1 MIVLFN
7 LWLRRPWL
15 TPNRSLAPVDE
26 SPNSSLLV
34 QLGGNWITVPLGT
47 KGLGEG
53 ESVPPEVMRSAGL
66 HGSQGD
72 SGDEGIEA
80 SGRSQMEFG
89 GFCCS
94 FPHRAVHGGAH
105 P

>member
-34 QLGGNWITVPLGT
+34 QLGGNWITVPLPT

-53 ESVPPEVMRSAGL
+53 EALPQEVMPAAG
-66 HGSQGD
+66 
-72 SGDEGIEA
+72 SGLRED
-80 SGRSQMEFG
+80 
-89 GFCCS
+89 
-94 FPHRAVHGGAH
+94 
-105 P
+105 

>member
-34 QLGGNWITVPLGT
+34 QLGGNWITVLLPT

-53 ESVPPEVMRSAGL
+53 EALPQEMAPAAG
-66 HGSQGD
+66 
-72 SGDEGIEA
+72 SGLRED
-80 SGRSQMEFG
+80 
-89 GFCCS
+89 
-94 FPHRAVHGGAH
+94 
-105 P
+105 

>member
-26 SPNSSLLV
+26 SPNSSLLA
-34 QLGGNWITVPLGT
+34 QLGGNWIMVPLPT

-53 ESVPPEVMRSAGL
+53 EALPREVTPALGCRRIRQPL
-66 HGSQGD
+66 L
-72 SGDEGIEA
+72 
-80 SGRSQMEFG
+80 R
-89 GFCCS
+89 
-94 FPHRAVHGGAH
+94 
-105 P
+105 

>member
-15 TPNRSLAPVDE
+15 TPNQALAPVDE

-34 QLGGNWITVPLGT
+34 QLGGNWITVPLLT

-53 ESVPPEVMRSAGL
+53 ESLPREVKPA
-66 HGSQGD
+66 
-72 SGDEGIEA
+72 A
-80 SGRSQMEFG
+80 SSRLRED
-89 GFCCS
+89 
-94 FPHRAVHGGAH
+94 
-105 P
+105 